1 MPFRFPSFKPK
12 PLTAIKPKIRT
23 PVVKA
28 SGKALSS
35 MTSMMP
41 MAGMALVSGLPAIAN
56 LFAINTAADVIGN
69 IAENP
74 IALGAIVLVALAVLL
89 R

>member
-1 MPFRFPSFKPK
+1 
-12 PLTAIKPKIRT
+12 
-23 PVVKA
+23 
-28 SGKALSS
+28 

>member
-1 MPFRFPSFKPK
+1 MPFKLLRLKPK

-28 SGKALSS
+28 PGKALSN
-35 MTSMMP
+35 MMP